1 MSCFVLFLKCLST
14 QDIEKA
20 LIVFSTLKN
29 LLLVYSS
36 QYCVINSGVGM
47 FSCCTCHFYM
57 LGTDGSMTCPLTLL
71 STLGIM
77 NASIPSPLA

>member
-29 LLLVYSS
+29 LLFVYSS
-36 QYCVINSGVGM
+36 QYSV
-47 FSCCTCHFYM
+47 
-57 LGTDGSMTCPLTLL
+57 
-71 STLGIM
+71 
-77 NASIPSPLA
+77 